1 MRLFLAGALLIA
13 TTATGASAQVTF
25 SSSPANA
32 GGDPGHPGELLVVD
46 FEGPAAGVTLSA
58 SYTIGTGLVP
68 GFRAP
73 PFGVMNNYF
82 AVPNVDGPSN
92 GMAVINFTGY
102 LASRTVNSLSFYW
115 GSIDTY
121 NTLEVLGMGGSV
133 LKTITGSQVIN
144 PADGNQ
150 FGASTN
156 RRLFLNFDGNAALDF
171 RALRLTSNGRAFEID
186 NIAGSFA
193 QGATVVPEPSTWATL
208 AFGLVVL
215 GAAAARRNSLSSR
228 MI

>member
-1 MRLFLAGALLIA
+1 MRSFFAGALLIA
-13 TTATGASAQVTF
+13 ITATGASAQVTF
-25 SSSPANA
+25 TSAPANA
-32 GGDPGHPGELLVVD
+32 GGDPGYPGESLVVD
-46 FEGPAAGVTLSA
+46 FEAPVAGVSLSG

-73 PFGVMNNYF
+73 PFGVVNNYF

-92 GMAVINFTGY
+92 GVAVIDFSGY

-121 NTLEVLGMGGSV
+121 NTLEVLGLGGSV

-156 RRLFLNFDGNAALDF
+156 RRLFLDFDGNSELDF

-186 NIAGSFA
+186 NIAGSFTER
-193 QGATVVPEPSTWATL
+193 ATVVPEPSTWVTL

-215 GAAAARRNSLSSR
+215 GVAAARRNTLTNR
-228 MI
+228 IF